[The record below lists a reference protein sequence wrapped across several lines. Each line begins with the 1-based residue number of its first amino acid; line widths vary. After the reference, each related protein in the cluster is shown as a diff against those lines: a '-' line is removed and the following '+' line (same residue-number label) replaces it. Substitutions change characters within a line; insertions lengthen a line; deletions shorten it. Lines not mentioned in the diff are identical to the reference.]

1 MNMDTQYEYKRYKN
15 MKYMIDMKMFLTEY
29 KDFGLNGSSV
39 FLKVLSSIRPL
50 GVSPLESI
58 LNYMTFKKL
67 GTLSYTNN
75 PLKSP

>member
-15 MKYMIDMKMFLTEY
+15 MKYMIDMKMFLIEY

-75 PLKSP
+75 QLKSP